1 MANEFVHGESN
12 EALNLNDDEIQ
23 QFIESND
30 NKTTS
35 KKTLKDIQKVEKFLS
50 Y

>member
-1 MANEFVHGESN
+1 MFLITPNIVAIFVSPGDSN

-30 NKTTS
+30 NKNTS
-35 KKTLKDIQKVEKFLS
+35 RKL
-50 Y
+50 

>member
-1 MANEFVHGESN
+1 MANEFVYGDSN

-30 NKTTS
+30 NKNTS
-35 KKTLKDIQKVEKFLS
+35 RKL
-50 Y
+50 